1 MEKKQPLPVVGE
13 DYNRGL
19 KGISMSV
26 GSFTTA
32 KDYPPKK
39 PSAKIR
45 GTGAATKGTMF
56 QGDQ

>member
-1 MEKKQPLPVVGE
+1 MDKKQPLPIAGE

-19 KGISMSV
+19 KNISMSV

-39 PSAKIR
+39 ATAKIR
-45 GTGAATKGTMF
+45 GTG
-56 QGDQ
+56 

>member
-1 MEKKQPLPVVGE
+1 MDKKQPLPMAGE

-19 KGISMSV
+19 KGISMTV
-26 GSFTTA
+26 GTLTTA
-32 KDYPPKK
+32 KDYPPKQ
-39 PSAKIR
+39 PTAKIR